1 VNQALRDIPVDQ
13 LTPLDAAAELKAL
26 AEEIAA
32 HDKAYYQKDAP
43 TVSDAEYDFL
53 RQRNQ
58 AIELAF
64 PEFVR
69 ADSPSRKVGAAPASG
84 FAKVAHARPM
94 LSLGNAFSRQD
105 VEEFITGIR
114 RFLSLGKDKPVA
126 IVAEPKIDGLSA
138 SLRYEKGRFV
148 LGATRGDGAVGENI
162 TANLKTLKGVP
173 VEINDPAIPEILEVR
188 GEVYMAKDDF
198 AALNKRQSEN
208 NGKVFANPRN
218 AAAGSLRQLDP
229 QVTAS
234 RPLSLFAYAWGE
246 VSENIA
252 PTQWEV
258 LEKFK
263 AWGFPVNPLT
273 RRCETVDEMLDY
285 YTEVETQRADLPYDI
300 DGIVYKVDRL
310 DWQNRL
316 GMVSRAPRWAIAHK
330 FPAEKATTRLNKIDI
345 QVGRTGAL
353 TPVAHLEP
361 VTVGGVVVSRA
372 TLHNQDEIERK
383 DIREGDTV
391 VIQRAGDVIPQ
402 VVQVILDKRP
412 ADSKPFAYPTTC
424 PKCGSE
430 AKREEGEAVTRC
442 TGGLVCPAQV
452 VERLKH
458 FVSRNAF
465 DLEGLGGKHIETFHQ
480 EGLINSPA
488 DIFRL
493 AEKRDQLAAREG
505 WGDKSADNLVAALED
520 KKTIDLPRFIFA
532 LGIRQ
537 VGQATAKLLAKQ
549 YLTLDHWLEEMEK
562 AQVLGSESYEE
573 LINIDGIGKAM
584 ASDILAFLKEPHNQE
599 ALADLRQFVTPKA
612 FEAADTTGSP
622 VAGKTVVFTGTLEKV
637 SRNEAKARAE
647 SLGAKVSG
655 SVSKKTDMV
664 IAGPGAG
671 SKAKKAEELGVAI
684 LTEEEWFDLI
694 GE

>member
-105 VEEFITGIR
+105 VEEFISGIR
-114 RFLSLGKDKPVA
+114 RFLSLTVDEPVA

-173 VEINDPAIPEILEVR
+173 VEISDPDIPAILEVR

-273 RRCETVDEMLDY
+273 RRCETVDQMLDY

-465 DLEGLGGKHIETFHQ
+465 DLEGLGGKHIETFHE

-493 AEKRDQLAAREG
+493 AEKSDQIAGREG
-505 WGDKSADNLVAALED
+505 WGQKSMDNLIAALRE
-520 KKTIDLPRFIFA
+520 KRSIDLPRFIFS
-532 LGIRQ
+532 LGIHQ

-549 YLTLDHWLEEMEK
+549 YLSLDHWLEEMEK
-562 AQVLGSESYEE
+562 AQILGSEAYEE

-584 ASDILAFLKEPHNQE
+584 AGDLLAFLKEPHNQE
-599 ALADLRQFVTPKA
+599 ALADLRQYVTPKD
-612 FEAADTTGSP
+612 FEVVDTSGSP
-622 VAGKTVVFTGTLEKV
+622 VAGKTVLFTGTLEKV

-655 SVSKKTDMV
+655 SVSKKTDIV

-671 SKAKKAEELGVAI
+671 SKAKKAQELGI
-684 LTEEEWFDLI
+684 TLLSEEEWFALI

>member
-1 VNQALRDIPVDQ
+1 MNQALRDIPVDQ

-549 YLTLDHWLEEMEK
+549 YRL
-562 AQVLGSESYEE
+562 S
-573 LINIDGIGKAM
+573 I
-584 ASDILAFLKEPHNQE
+584 
-599 ALADLRQFVTPKA
+599 
-612 FEAADTTGSP
+612 TGWRKWKKPRYWGRS
-622 VAGKTVVFTGTLEKV
+622 LM
-637 SRNEAKARAE
+637 RN
-647 SLGAKVSG
+647 
-655 SVSKKTDMV
+655 
-664 IAGPGAG
+664 
-671 SKAKKAEELGVAI
+671 
-684 LTEEEWFDLI
+684 
-694 GE
+694 

>member
-1 VNQALRDIPVDQ
+1 MNQALRDIPVDQ